1 MIIVKWYYHF
11 LYRSSFHE
19 SPDGKWSAKINDTYV
34 GMVGELLAGRSD
46 FIAGIDRTYT
56 RTMLIS
62 YTQDVTPSM

>member
-19 SPDGKWSAKINDTYV
+19 SPDGKWFAKKNGTYA

-46 FIAGIDRTYT
+46 FIGGTDRTYI
-56 RTMLIS
+56 RAKLVS
-62 YTQDVTPSM
+62 YTQEVIPSM